1 MRDMLRTAI
10 VNGIPMIDCPVTLLG
25 GYVHIDTDRDLSH
38 FDDITQ
44 NEIKQKRETFNKRV
58 WSNQSAY
65 KCAIMAGE
73 AVNQMVQY
81 FSDCRYAS
89 VNSTLHIDLYHHK
102 YFQQDRFGSF

>member
-1 MRDMLRTAI
+1 
-10 VNGIPMIDCPVTLLG
+10 
-25 GYVHIDTDRDLSH
+25 
-38 FDDITQ
+38 
-44 NEIKQKRETFNKRV
+44 
-58 WSNQSAY
+58 
-65 KCAIMAGE
+65 MAGE